1 MGKRVIEQLD
11 LNAEIMA
18 LVRERLEAWK
28 ESHKEYD
35 EEGNL
40 HMKEGYDE
48 VHCDLKILITAIVHE
63 LYDYLLRCGSG
74 KLLIKTAKMTEISR
88 ATVDNYLKKK

>member
-1 MGKRVIEQLD
+1 MEKRVIEQLD

-35 EEGNL
+35 EEGDL
-40 HMKEGYDE
+40 HMKRGYDE
-48 VHCDLKILITAIVHE
+48 VHCDVKELKTAIILE
-63 LYDYLLRCGSG
+63 LYDYLRSCGSG
-74 KLLIKTAKMTEISR
+74 QLLSKTAKMAEISR
-88 ATVDNYLKKK
+88 SSVDNYLKK

>member
-1 MGKRVIEQLD
+1 MEKRVIEQLD

-28 ESHKEYD
+28 ESYKEYD

-40 HMKEGYDE
+40 HMKNGYDE
-48 VHCDLKILITAIVHE
+48 VHCDVKELNTAIIHE
-63 LYDYLLRCGSG
+63 LYDYLRSCGSG
-74 KLLIKTAKMTEISR
+74 QLLSKTAKMAEISR
-88 ATVDNYLKKK
+88 SSVDNYLKK

>member
-1 MGKRVIEQLD
+1 MEKRVIEQLD

-40 HMKEGYDE
+40 HMKRGYDE
-48 VHCDLKILITAIVHE
+48 VCCDVKELKTDIVLE
-63 LYDYLLRCGSG
+63 VYDYLRQCNSG
-74 KLLIKTAKMTEISR
+74 ALLVKTGLITGISR
-88 ATVDNYLKKK
+88 RSVSDQLKK

>member
-1 MGKRVIEQLD
+1 MSERVIESLD

-18 LVRERLEAWK
+18 LVRERLEAWG

-40 HMKEGYDE
+40 RMKNGYDE
-48 VHCDLKILITAIVHE
+48 VHCDLKELNTAIIHE
-63 LYDYLLRCGSG
+63 LYDYLRSCGSG
-74 KLLIKTAKMTEISR
+74 QLLSKTAKMTEIARSS
-88 ATVDNYLKKK
+88 VDNYLKK